1 VLRIRDDNLV
11 SRILFFPIPDPTR
24 DTKEGENFVVLSYSV
39 ATNFR
44 ELKII
49 LFLIIHRE
57 KKMSP
62 VTKNYNTFD
71 QCYGS
76 GMFIPDPDFYPSRIR
91 DLGSRIQK
99 QQQ

>member
-24 DTKEGENFVVLSYSV
+24 NTKEGENFVVLSYSV

-62 VTKNYNTFD
+62 VTKNYNTFY

-91 DLGSRIQK
+91 DLGSMC
-99 QQQ
+99 